1 MFGWKKRKGRFTS
14 EQTWAVG
21 IKSEIFM
28 IDHSS
33 LISLMSGEWV
43 KWVEWVEEMSG
54 EWVKWL
60 MSEMS
65 DEWRLKFLHSSLNS
79 LISLNSI
86 ILHSSSLMSEMSD
99 EWSLISLITHCIILL
114 NPGKDKSIHQRE
126 INHLHVKC
134 VQEVSVMKFF
144 LTHLTLENVITL
156 MFGMCCQ
163 FLIGFFHLQT
173 LLENYHLLFRILN

>member
-1 MFGWKKRKGRFTS
+1 MGSRKSRVKFSWLITHHSFHSWVENEWNEWNEWKKWV
-14 EQTWAVG
+14 ENEWN
-21 IKSEIFM
+21 
-28 IDHSS
+28 DW
-33 LISLMSGEWV
+33 WV
-43 KWVEWVEEMSG
+43 KWV
-54 EWVKWL
+54 
-60 MSEMS
+60 MSEDWNS
-65 DEWRLKFLHSSLNS
+65 FTHHSPLILHSFT
-79 LISLNSI
+79 I

-156 MFGMCCQ
+156 MFWMCCQ

>member
-1 MFGWKKRKGRFTS
+1 MGNSWVKWTNEWWVKSWVKRICFTH
-14 EQTWAVG
+14 
-21 IKSEIFM
+21 
-28 IDHSS
+28 HSS
-33 LISLMSGEWV
+33 LI
-43 KWVEWVEEMSG
+43 
-54 EWVKWL
+54 
-60 MSEMS
+60 
-65 DEWRLKFLHSSLNS
+65 SLNS
-79 LISLNSI
+79 LISLILHSFHSFHSFSTHNFNHHSFHSPLILHSFTI